1 MRSLSD
7 GFGIQRN
14 GAIDPL
20 QTDGSR
26 QCGSSEK
33 HLTIEYDGRNIQ
45 SIVPKATS
53 RKELTHDRILD
64 VASRAIRRAGYD
76 GVGLATIMREAGL
89 THGGFYAHFASRD
102 ALLAEATQRAGRDT
116 GAVLAER
123 LRQAQAQGA
132 SPFAAL
138 VHTYLADV
146 QLDNA
151 ECGCVVAALASE
163 IPRQAE
169 EVANAARARVLG
181 LVELVRRSLPAGVDP
196 AQAQMVAATLVGT
209 LQLARTLQ
217 GKAGRAWLANARVS
231 LIQQYGG

>member
-1 MRSLSD
+1 M
-7 GFGIQRN
+7 
-14 GAIDPL
+14 
-20 QTDGSR
+20 
-26 QCGSSEK
+26 
-33 HLTIEYDGRNIQ
+33 TIIM
-45 SIVPKATS
+45 PAPAT

-76 GVGLATIMREAGL
+76 GVGLAAIMKEAGL

-123 LRQAQAQGA
+123 LRRAQAEGTSA
-132 SPFAAL
+132 FVAL
-138 VHTYLADV
+138 VTTYLADA

-163 IPRQAE
+163 IPRQAD
-169 EVANAARARVLG
+169 EVADAARARVLG
-181 LVELVRRSLPAGVDP
+181 LVELVRRTLPPGVDP
-196 AQAQMVAATLVGT
+196 AQAQVVAATLVGT

-217 GKAGRAWLANARVS
+217 GKAGKAWLANVRAS

>member
-1 MRSLSD
+1 M
-7 GFGIQRN
+7 
-14 GAIDPL
+14 P
-20 QTDGSR
+20 
-26 QCGSSEK
+26 
-33 HLTIEYDGRNIQ
+33 
-45 SIVPKATS
+45 IVPPTTT

-64 VASRAIRRAGYD
+64 VASRAIRRAGYG
-76 GVGLATIMREAGL
+76 GVGLATIMKEAGL

-123 LRQAQAQGA
+123 LRQAQAQGS

-138 VHTYLADV
+138 VQTYLADA
-146 QLDNA
+146 QLDNT

-181 LVELVRRSLPAGVDP
+181 LVDLVRRSLPAGADA

-209 LQLARTLQ
+209 VQLARTLQ
-217 GKAGRAWLANARVS
+217 GKAAKAWLANARDS
-231 LIQQYGG
+231 LIRQYSA

>member
-1 MRSLSD
+1 MMPIMS
-7 GFGIQRN
+7 N
-14 GAIDPL
+14 A
-20 QTDGSR
+20 
-26 QCGSSEK
+26 
-33 HLTIEYDGRNIQ
+33 
-45 SIVPKATS
+45 AS

-76 GVGLATIMREAGL
+76 GVGLATIMKEAGL

-123 LRQAQAQGA
+123 LRQAQAKGS

-138 VHTYLADV
+138 VQTYLADA
-146 QLDNA
+146 QLENT

-169 EVANAARARVLG
+169 EVADAARARVLG
-181 LVELVRRSLPAGVDP
+181 LVELVRRTLPAGSDL
-196 AQAQMVAATLVGT
+196 AQAQLVASTLVGT

-217 GKAGRAWLANARVS
+217 GKAGRAWLANARDS
-231 LIQQYGG
+231 LIRQYGA